1 MKISNAI
8 KIAAEEVGIPIEAAH
23 KAYYMSWKFIQEKMK
38 ELPLK
43 ENLTEEQFN
52 SLRPNFNIPELG
64 KFAVTYEKYK
74 KVKRGYEY
82 FLKLKEQLKNDNE
95 DKGNK
100 ATVQSTGGD

>member
-1 MKISNAI
+1 MILENVENLFTNGSFNTSNLDNGKDETI
-8 KIAAEEVGIPIEAAH
+8 KT
-23 KAYYMSWKFIQEKMK
+23 
-38 ELPLK
+38 ELSE

-95 DKGNK
+95 DKGDK